1 MNRELKFRVWN
12 QDTNSYIKKYDQ
24 YFRETGLYIV
34 DVWADLNPEAYRRRF
49 LVFQQ
54 SIGLKDKNGKDIYEG
69 DLIQYKNNSS
79 YDNFVFVVRW
89 SDDMLG
95 YIFQAESGDI
105 LENDWSPQ
113 GNRFNNLEIVGNIF
127 EEQVYGLRA

>member
-54 SIGLKDKNGKDIYEG
+54 FIGLKDKNGKDIYEG
-69 DLIQYKNNSS
+69 CLLYT
-79 YDNFVFVVRW
+79 
-89 SDDMLG
+89 SDAADD
-95 YIFQAESGDI
+95 A
-105 LENDWSPQ
+105 P
-113 GNRFNNLEIVGNIF
+113 RV
-127 EEQVYGLRA
+127 